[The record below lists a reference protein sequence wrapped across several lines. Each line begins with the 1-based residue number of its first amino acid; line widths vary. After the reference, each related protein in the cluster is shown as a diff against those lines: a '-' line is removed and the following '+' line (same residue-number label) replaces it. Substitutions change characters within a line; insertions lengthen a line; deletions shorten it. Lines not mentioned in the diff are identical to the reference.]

1 MRSHFKLYLSL
12 SFLIIA
18 CIGGDL
24 LDCSEHWLTPIQKNV
39 CLLRLLSFS
48 LFNSSFV
55 SLVWRLYRSSI
66 SLKVGKVFGAIPA
79 MRSAFA
85 WWGYTVSILTS
96 SSVLLVDVSLPSLF
110 STPVGIARKVDGK

>member
-24 LDCSEHWLTPIQKNV
+24 LDRSEHWLTPIQKNV

-55 SLVWRLYRSSI
+55 SLVWRYI
-66 SLKVGKVFGAIPA
+66 YIYIKCKNVSLVA
-79 MRSAFA
+79 S
-85 WWGYTVSILTS
+85 LTS
-96 SSVLLVDVSLPSLF
+96 CLIFNIVIDNY
-110 STPVGIARKVDGK
+110 

>member
-24 LDCSEHWLTPIQKNV
+24 LDRSEHWLTPIQKNV

-48 LFNSSFV
+48 LFNSSFI
-55 SLVWRLYRSSI
+55 SLVWRLCRSLI
-66 SLKVGKVFGAIPA
+66 SLKVGKLLG
-79 MRSAFA
+79 RLLQC
-85 WWGYTVSILTS
+85 G
-96 SSVLLVDVSLPSLF
+96 VLLHGGDIQCLF
-110 STPVGIARKVDGK
+110 